1 MGADVFVSVMMMLVM
16 MVGRKLLY
24 CEDYAYDDEDC
35 ASDVAEVFAEILEL
49 AVVTVDC
56 VETKY
61 QDVGN
66 EDDG

>member
-1 MGADVFVSVMMMLVM
+1 MGIDEFMGVVVMMM
-16 MVGRKLLY
+16 MVGCKLLY

-61 QDVGN
+61 
-66 EDDG
+66 

>member
-1 MGADVFVSVMMMLVM
+1 MGIDEFMGVVMMMM
-16 MVGRKLLY
+16 MAAGRKLLY

-61 QDVGN
+61 
-66 EDDG
+66 

>member
-1 MGADVFVSVMMMLVM
+1 MGADVFVSVMMLVM
-16 MVGRKLLY
+16 MLGCKLLY

-61 QDVGN
+61 
-66 EDDG
+66 

>member
-1 MGADVFVSVMMMLVM
+1 MGIDEFMGVVVMMMA
-16 MVGRKLLY
+16 VGRKLLY
-24 CEDYAYDDEDC
+24 CKDYAYDDEDC

-61 QDVGN
+61 
-66 EDDG
+66 